1 MTIFGKYII
10 NHTKTVCQVQERLLS
25 LASCIIYISLIVY
38 ELYCKNLVK
47 HVNFY
52 IARYAFDGH
61 IMSRQEVCLGQ
72 LNLAGGS
79 LCVFCFLQWQAKT
92 MRDMHAFLFSIYV

>member
-25 LASCIIYISLIVY
+25 LASCIIYISLIVN

-72 LNLAGGS
+72 LFPLNKLSWGK
-79 LCVFCFLQWQAKT
+79 LVCL
-92 MRDMHAFLFSIYV
+92 LFSSMASKDNA